1 MEQKKTTKNIVVF
14 HHDDPD
20 GFGGA
25 WAAWKKLKDK
35 ADYIPLSNDRDVLE
49 RLNLQNKEIYII
61 DYSFKP
67 EEMRK
72 LVETNK
78 KVVLIDHHLTSA
90 ESAKVATESLY
101 DIARSGASLS
111 WTYFYPEKMMPRL
124 LRHIEDFDIWK
135 FKIKFTKEII
145 VALATYEYNFKT
157 WSKIARDLENY
168 KKRKEYIKDGKAILR
183 YQEFLIKSIIS
194 SGGEEADFEGHK
206 AFAVN
211 SPVLESEIGHHI
223 YDKKGMLAIVWS
235 YKVKRGKPKLKVSL
249 RSDLSIDVSQIALK
263 YGGGGH
269 KGAAG
274 FTVEEKINF
283 PWQTK

>member
-1 MEQKKTTKNIVVF
+1 MEQKTPIKNIVVL

-25 WAAWKKLKDK
+25 WAAWKKFKDK
-35 ADYIPLSNDRDVLE
+35 AEYIPISHDRDVLE
-49 RLNLQNKEIYII
+49 RLNLKNKEIYLI

-67 EEMRK
+67 EEMIK
-72 LVETNK
+72 LVKANK
-78 KVVLIDHHLTSA
+78 KVVLIDHHVTSA
-90 ESAKVATESLY
+90 ESAKIATESLY
-101 DIARSGASLS
+101 DITRSGAPLS
-111 WTYFYPEKMMPRL
+111 WLYFHNKKPIPL
-124 LRHIEDFDIWK
+124 LLLYIEDFDIWK
-135 FKIKFTKEII
+135 FKIKFTKEIM
-145 VALATYEYNFKT
+145 VALATYEYNFKV
-157 WSKIARDLENY
+157 WSKIARNLGND

-194 SGGEEADFEGHK
+194 SGGEDADFEDHR

-235 YKVKRGKPKLKVSL
+235 YKVKHGKPKLKVSL
-249 RSDLSIDVSQIALK
+249 RSDRSIDVSQIALK
-263 YGGGGH
+263 YGGGGQ

-274 FTVEEKINF
+274 FTVEEEIKF
-283 PWQTK
+283 PWRTK